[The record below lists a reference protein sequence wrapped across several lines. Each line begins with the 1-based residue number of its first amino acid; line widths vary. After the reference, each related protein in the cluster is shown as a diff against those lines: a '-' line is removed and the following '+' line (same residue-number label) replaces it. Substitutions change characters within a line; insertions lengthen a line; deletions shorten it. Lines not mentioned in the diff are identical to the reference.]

1 MSTAAMQS
9 QGGEVDVYGLR
20 KRTAAACSEAK
31 VEAAVFSGLRLRMT
45 GGGTDDRWRH
55 DMSRATEERER
66 ERGVRKFLSV
76 AKESASPEILG

>member
-20 KRTAAACSEAK
+20 KRTAAARSEAK
-31 VEAAVFSGLRLRMT
+31 VEAAVFSGLGLRMA
-45 GGGTDDRWRH
+45 GGGTTCLGLQK
-55 DMSRATEERER
+55 SERER
-66 ERGVRKFLSV
+66 ERGVGKFLSV

>member
-20 KRTAAACSEAK
+20 KRTAAARSEAK
-31 VEAAVFSGLRLRMT
+31 VEAAVFSGPGLRMA

-66 ERGVRKFLSV
+66 E
-76 AKESASPEILG
+76 SAGSENF